1 MNRKIKTCF
10 VGDSTVGKTTL
21 IMRVVEGCFKENITA
36 TIGLDYKHQTRK
48 VAGRD
53 VDVELWDTSGQDK
66 FRSVAKNFFR
76 GSDGIFLVFSMV
88 EDKSAES
95 LDFWLT

>member
-48 VAGRD
+48 VASRD

-88 EDKSAES
+88 
-95 LDFWLT
+95 